1 MASTTGTSS
10 NPVKN
15 LGVAELK
22 DAGVKSLG
30 IGIAATVTVFAVQA
44 AVVAGK
50 ALIANGKGLAD
61 SLKG

>member
-1 MASTTGTSS
+1 MAATTNTT

-15 LGVAELK
+15 LGVSELK
-22 DAGVKSLG
+22 DAGIKSLG

-50 ALIANGKGLAD
+50 TLLAGGKDLAD
-61 SLKG
+61 SLK

>member
-1 MASTTGTSS
+1 MASTTGTT

-15 LGVAELK
+15 LGIAELK
-22 DAGVKSLG
+22 DAGIKSIG

-50 ALIANGKGLAD
+50 SLLAGGRGVAD
-61 SLKG
+61 SLKI

>member
-1 MASTTGTSS
+1 MAGTANT

-15 LGVAELK
+15 LGLAELK
-22 DAGVKSLG
+22 DAGIKSLG

-50 ALIANGKGLAD
+50 ALLNGSKGVAD

>member
-1 MASTTGTSS
+1 MAATTNTT

-15 LGVAELK
+15 LGVSELK
-22 DAGVKSLG
+22 DAGIKSLG

-50 ALIANGKGLAD
+50 ALLAGGKDLAD
-61 SLKG
+61 SLK